1 MVKPDSVERSVVGS
15 GMGQQPQL
23 HAVGTLPVEATGPVA
38 PATVT
43 APPDLSSW
51 APLRH
56 PLFRA
61 LWLASLAS
69 NVGTWVQSVAAVWVM
84 TSLTTSPVL
93 TALVQT
99 ASSLPLVLFALP
111 AGALADMVDR
121 RKLLLVSQAWMLVV
135 AAALGILT
143 LLGREDPW
151 TLLALTFALG
161 VGAAFTAPAWQAINL
176 ELVPRAEL
184 PAAVALGSASINGA
198 RAVGPGLGGLL
209 VSAVGSAAAFLLNA
223 ASFLGVIAVLFAW
236 RREPVRSSLPREQ
249 VFGAIRA
256 GMRFIRHSP
265 ALKRVYTRVGLF
277 VLSSSALWAILPI
290 LARREMHLDATGYG
304 LMLASLGIGAV
315 CGAAALPSVR
325 ARLGTSR
332 LVDVSGVILA
342 GVLAVLGLVPPF
354 WVALVVLFI
363 AGFAWM
369 SPLSS
374 LNVVTQSIAPAW
386 VRARALAFH
395 LLMLQAGLALGAV
408 LWGWLAER
416 TTIAIVFESA
426 AASLVVASAVGA
438 FLPLRN
444 TDHLDLTAA
453 PRPLPQEI
461 VEAVGHDD
469 GPVLVTIE
477 YRIDPVQTE
486 VFLETMHGV
495 RRMRRRGG
503 ARRWGIFADAADPS
517 VFVESFL
524 VESWL
529 DHLRQHE
536 RMTVTDRD
544 ISARARAF
552 HVGAAEPVVRHLVA
566 SLPLG

>member
-1 MVKPDSVERSVVGS
+1 VERAVVAS
-15 GMGQQPQL
+15 GPGQQPQP
-23 HAVGTLPVEATGPVA
+23 HAVGTLPAEATAPVA
-38 PATVT
+38 PPVVAT
-43 APPDLSSW
+43 ADLSSW

-69 NVGTWVQSVAAVWVM
+69 NVGTWVQSVAAVWLM
-84 TSLTTSPVL
+84 TSLSPSPVL

-99 ASSLPLVLFALP
+99 AASLPLVLFALP

-121 RKLLLVSQAWMLVV
+121 RKLLIVSQAWMLAV

-143 LLGREDPW
+143 LLGLQDPW
-151 TLLALTFALG
+151 SLLGLTFALG
-161 VGAAFTAPAWQAINL
+161 LGAAFTAPAWQAINL

-209 VSAVGSAAAFLLNA
+209 VSAVGAAAAFLLNA

-236 RREPVRSSLPREQ
+236 RREPVRSTLPREQ

-256 GMRFIRHSP
+256 GLRFIRHSP
-265 ALKRVYTRVGLF
+265 ALRRVYTRVGLF

-304 LMLASLGIGAV
+304 LLLASLGIGAV
-315 CGAAALPSVR
+315 SGAAALPYLR

-332 LVDVSGVILA
+332 LIDVSAVIFA
-342 GVLAVLGLVPPF
+342 GVLAMLGLVPPF
-354 WVALVVLFI
+354 WAALVILFV
-363 AGFAWM
+363 AGFVWM

-395 LLMLQAGLALGAV
+395 LLVLQAGLALGAA
-408 LWGWLAER
+408 LWGWLADR
-416 TTIAIVFESA
+416 TSVATVFEYA
-426 AASLVVASAVGA
+426 AASLLVASAVGA
-438 FLPLRN
+438 FLPLKN
-444 TDHLDLTAA
+444 TEHLDLTPAV
-453 PRPLPQEI
+453 RPLPKEI
-461 VEAVGHDD
+461 ADAVGHDD

-477 YRIDPVQTE
+477 YRIDPAQAE
-486 VFLETMHGV
+486 AFLATMDGI
-495 RRMRRRGG
+495 RRMRRRSG
-503 ARRWGIFADAADPS
+503 ARRWGVFADAALPG

-544 ISARARAF
+544 ISSRARAF
-552 HVGAAEPVVRHLVA
+552 HVGGEDPVVRHLVA
-566 SLPLG
+566 SLPIG